1 MGLSE
6 TIILALGVAAVAAV
20 ATGLE
25 WLPRYLKRRMVN
37 DKLGVRHEPELRGEL
52 VKAFVTIWLCRV
64 VQVGLVGAVI
74 VTHPVGI
81 GWVPIGLG
89 FILSLVMYFPADR
102 TRRNLL
108 A

>member
-1 MGLSE
+1 M
-6 TIILALGVAAVAAV
+6 LALGVAAVAAV
-20 ATGLE
+20 ATAIE
-25 WLPRYLKRRMVN
+25 WLPPYLKRLMIN
-37 DKLGVRHEPELRGEL
+37 DKLGVSHEPEWHGEL

-74 VTHPVGI
+74 VTRPAGI
-81 GWVPIGLG
+81 GWVLIGLA

-102 TRRNLL
+102 AGRNLL